1 MNSWLNDTGSI
12 NTGRAGRGSKLN
24 LGFRIEKNQMCM
36 SAVGSMKIFKGGLV
50 QLVHKPVGELREK
63 HEKL

>member
-1 MNSWLNDTGSI
+1 
-12 NTGRAGRGSKLN
+12 
-24 LGFRIEKNQMCM
+24 MCM

-50 QLVHKPVGELREK
+50 PLVHKTVGELREK